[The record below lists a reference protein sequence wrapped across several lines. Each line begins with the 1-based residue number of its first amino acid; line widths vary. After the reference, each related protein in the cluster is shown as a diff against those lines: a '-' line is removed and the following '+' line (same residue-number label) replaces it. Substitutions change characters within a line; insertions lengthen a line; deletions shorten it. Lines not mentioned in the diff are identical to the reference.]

1 MAANGTPVTHP
12 GKATRITRPQK
23 RYDTFNTAAPVLR
36 PSIMRLSVPGYQRN
50 GKRTRHGDCLRFG
63 TLNCR
68 TLAND
73 TAIEQLLTANRKAN
87 IDILA
92 LQETK
97 SRKTSCDKTKNGELL
112 ILGEK
117 VNGKNIGGIG
127 FLINESVQS
136 AVDSFEIVNARLGIL
151 RLDFGNKGKIALINV
166 YAPTATANEE
176 NLDDFYRMLED
187 TIRREKAYYIY
198 VLGDFN
204 AIVGK
209 SDLATARHGKYGL
222 GSRNENGER
231 LIDLLDARKL
241 YHGNSLFEKPD
252 QRRWTWKS
260 ANGAT
265 TNEIDHILTNRKWT
279 LLDVAVLPSF
289 DIGSDHRLVRAKKS
303 ASTARPVYDAATL
316 EKNISEYKWSHNDDP
331 TIDYKNLCDGLI
343 RCAEPAARST
353 SSLPPRIDQKAK
365 EMLRKRGEIK
375 RDPASTHLER
385 LTIDKACRIAVETSL
400 ANRRKNALLL
410 TAEKHQS
417 IRKKKFELI
426 DLTTVMTALKDKC
439 SVAVPRSAAPPA
451 EEEPPIIEEEVA
463 HAIRRLKNGTA
474 AGPDNISTEI
484 LKSGG
489 DALNRLLAKRFST
502 YLKNNEIP
510 EQWKIIVNRLEKKLD
525 DFQPPSQAGFRRN
538 FCCLDHIHTLTQ
550 VVEHYRKA
558 FDSVE
563 INAILNSLVAAGIP
577 TKYIDLIEKVQ
588 RGNVDYNPT
597 AFDKRDTISP
607 KLFSTALEDA
617 MRQLGWD
624 TNRDWEDGNVIKG
637 INIDGKILTNLR
649 FADDIVLFANNT
661 SDLSSMLND
670 LDAWMRNRFCDQ
682 GNVTLEGRD
691 LLEVNSYV
699 YLGREV
705 NMTNDLKTRD
715 SKTPTSWMGR
725 LKDPKLRAHIFEA
738 SVIPAISY
746 ATEVW
751 PDTKNTTTAL
761 RTSYRALERAL
772 LGTTRFEQWKKEQ
785 TSTDLRQRSQIQ
797 DLEEHIQRGKH
808 RWGGHVIRRQDDRW
822 STRTT
827 HWIPRNIKRPLG
839 RPPTRWTDYFRKN
852 ISQPGRHWMTVAQ
865 DRAAWRT
872 CGPR

>member
-1 MAANGTPVTHP
+1 MAKPVVHR
-12 GKATRITRPQK
+12 AT
-23 RYDTFNTAAPVLR
+23 
-36 PSIMRLSVPGYQRN
+36 
-50 GKRTRHGDCLRFG
+50 
-63 TLNCR
+63 
-68 TLAND
+68 
-73 TAIEQLLTANRKAN
+73 LL
-87 IDILA
+87 
-92 LQETK
+92 
-97 SRKTSCDKTKNGELL
+97 
-112 ILGEK
+112 
-117 VNGKNIGGIG
+117 
-127 FLINESVQS
+127 QS
-136 AVDSFEIVNARLGIL
+136 ALFAGTQTN
-151 RLDFGNKGKIALINV
+151 
-166 YAPTATANEE
+166 
-176 NLDDFYRMLED
+176 
-187 TIRREKAYYIY
+187 
-198 VLGDFN
+198 
-204 AIVGK
+204 
-209 SDLATARHGKYGL
+209 LATARHGKYGL
-222 GSRNENGER
+222 GSRNENCER
-231 LIDLLDARKL
+231 LVDLLDARKL

-279 LLDVAVLPSF
+279 SLDVAVLPSF
-289 DIGSDHRLVRAKKS
+289 DIGSDHRLVRAKIRINSKVRKRDLHQPPRPR
-303 ASTARPVYDAATL
+303 RPVYDAATL

-410 TAEKHQS
+410 TVEKHQS

-426 DLTTVMTALKDKC
+426 DLSTVMTALKDKN
-439 SVAVPRSAAPPA
+439 AVPRSATPPA

-489 DALNRLLAKRFST
+489 DALNRLLQWKVSKT
-502 YLKNNEIP
+502 ILIPKKGDLTDLNNFRPISLLSVVYKLFT
-510 EQWKIIVNRLEKKLD
+510 KIIVNRLEKKLD
-525 DFQPPSQAGFRRN
+525 DFQPPYQAGFRRD

-550 VVEHYRKA
+550 VVERHREYHLPLALAFVDYRKA

-577 TKYIDLIEKVQ
+577 TKYIDLIEKCNEGTSTTIQLFNKKLTIPIGKGVRQ
-588 RGNVDYNPT
+588 G
-597 AFDKRDTISP
+597 DTISP

-670 LDAWMRNRFCDQ
+670 LNAVGKKIGLQMNEKKTQWMRNRFCDQ
-682 GNVTLEGRD
+682 GNVILEGRD

-705 NMTNDLKTRD
+705 NMTNDLKPEIARRRRAGWAAFNSIKEVTNQ
-715 SKTPTSWMGR
+715 
-725 LKDPKLRAHIFEA
+725 LKDPKLRAH
-738 SVIPAISY
+738 
-746 ATEVW
+746 W
-751 PDTKNTTTAL
+751 N
-761 RTSYRALERAL
+761 
-772 LGTTRFEQWKKEQ
+772 

-797 DLEEHIQRGKH
+797 DLEEHIQHGKH

-827 HWIPRNIKRPLG
+827 HWFPRNNKRPLG

>member
-1 MAANGTPVTHP
+1 
-12 GKATRITRPQK
+12 
-23 RYDTFNTAAPVLR
+23 
-36 PSIMRLSVPGYQRN
+36 
-50 GKRTRHGDCLRFG
+50 
-63 TLNCR
+63 
-68 TLAND
+68 
-73 TAIEQLLTANRKAN
+73 
-87 IDILA
+87 
-92 LQETK
+92 
-97 SRKTSCDKTKNGELL
+97 
-112 ILGEK
+112 
-117 VNGKNIGGIG
+117 
-127 FLINESVQS
+127 
-136 AVDSFEIVNARLGIL
+136 
-151 RLDFGNKGKIALINV
+151 
-166 YAPTATANEE
+166 
-176 NLDDFYRMLED
+176 MLED

-289 DIGSDHRLVRAKKS
+289 DIGSDHRLVRAKIRINSKVRKRDLHQPPRPR
-303 ASTARPVYDAATL
+303 RPVYDAATL

-426 DLTTVMTALKDKC
+426 DLTTVMTALKDKNGHLKTSRKEMEDLTVDYYTRLFQS
-439 SVAVPRSAAPPA
+439 SVAVPRSATPPA

-510 EQWKIIVNRLEKKLD
+510 EQWKVSKTILIPKKGDLTDLNNFRPISLLSVVYKLFTKIIVNRLEKKLD

-550 VVEHYRKA
+550 VVERHREYHLPLALAFVDYRKA

-577 TKYIDLIEKVQ
+577 TKYIDLIEKCNEGTSTTIQLFNKKLTIPIGKGVRQ
-588 RGNVDYNPT
+588 G
-597 AFDKRDTISP
+597 DTISP

-670 LDAWMRNRFCDQ
+670 LDAVGKKIGLQMNEKKNAVD
-682 GNVTLEGRD
+682 EEP
-691 LLEVNSYV
+691 LL
-699 YLGREV
+699 R
-705 NMTNDLKTRD
+705 
-715 SKTPTSWMGR
+715 P
-725 LKDPKLRAHIFEA
+725 
-738 SVIPAISY
+738 
-746 ATEVW
+746 
-751 PDTKNTTTAL
+751 
-761 RTSYRALERAL
+761 
-772 LGTTRFEQWKKEQ
+772 
-785 TSTDLRQRSQIQ
+785 RQR
-797 DLEEHIQRGKH
+797 HP
-808 RWGGHVIRRQDDRW
+808 RR
-822 STRTT
+822 TR
-827 HWIPRNIKRPLG
+827 P
-839 RPPTRWTDYFRKN
+839 
-852 ISQPGRHWMTVAQ
+852 A
-865 DRAAWRT
+865 
-872 CGPR
+872 